1 MFGLYGSGAGSDPLL
16 LVQALFSITMA
27 ATDAASSPT
36 TAAAYTA
43 EETQLHVAEAVQ
55 PLKDQIEKLLKAVK
69 EASDRENTQ
78 NDRLKKMEG
87 EKAKQEVLIG
97 LMKKRLKIKTE
108 DDDLTTDEEEEE
120 KKDAK

>member
-1 MFGLYGSGAGSDPLL
+1 
-16 LVQALFSITMA
+16 MA
-27 ATDAASSPT
+27 ATDAASPST

-43 EETQLHVAEAVQ
+43 EEAQLHVAEAVQ

-87 EKAKQEVLIG
+87 EKAKQEEVIG
-97 LMKKRLKIKTE
+97 LMKKQLKINTE
-108 DDDLTTDEEEEE
+108 DDDLTTDEEDEGKRRREEDQE
-120 KKDAK
+120 HQGLRFENCIQA

>member
-1 MFGLYGSGAGSDPLL
+1 
-16 LVQALFSITMA
+16 MA
-27 ATDAASSPT
+27 ATDAASPST

-43 EETQLHVAEAVQ
+43 EEAQLHVAEAVQ
-55 PLKDQIEKLLKAVK
+55 PLRDQIGKLLKAVK

-87 EKAKQEVLIG
+87 EKAKQEEVIG

-108 DDDLTTDEEEEE
+108 DDDLTTDEEDEE
-120 KKDAK
+120 KEDAKKIKNIKGFDVKAAPKPYKYGGM